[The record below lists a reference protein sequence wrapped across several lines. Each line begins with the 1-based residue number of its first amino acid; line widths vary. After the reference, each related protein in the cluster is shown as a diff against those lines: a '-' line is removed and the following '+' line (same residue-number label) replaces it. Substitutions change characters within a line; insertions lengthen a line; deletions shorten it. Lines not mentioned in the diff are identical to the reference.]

1 MEKQLEIVRKKSD
14 KLSLYRTEHTFL
26 NYTEVTSVED
36 LKWVLTWAKRNKK
49 RLYLLGN
56 GSNVLFC
63 RRKIKSLICANRMP
77 AYVKKCEGDTYE
89 VGSKTS
95 LSKVLRA
102 CYDEQLDSFYYLASV
117 PATVGGAVAM
127 NAGRGP
133 THHLTIYDYIVK
145 IEYVDESGV
154 HTISPEDA
162 LRGYRQTI
170 FTGSSNKIITRVWF
184 DFPASDFTGNP
195 IKDRVQLSKDTQDH
209 GSPNCGS
216 VFRVFSGRILGPFR
230 KLGIGFLGARW
241 SRKTVNWV
249 SNSNPNYL
257 PLYLLIR
264 FTQMM
269 QWCVFKRARLEIIT
283 IK

>member
-1 MEKQLEIVRKKSD
+1 MGKQLKIVRKKSD
-14 KLSLYRTEHTFL
+14 KLSLYRTEHVFL
-26 NYTEVTSVED
+26 NYTEVASVED
-36 LKWVLTWAKRNKK
+36 LKSALAWAKRNNKP
-49 RLYLLGN
+49 LYLLGN

-63 RRKIKSLICANRMP
+63 RKNIKSLICANRMP
-77 AYVKKCEGDTYE
+77 AYVKKCGENTYE

-95 LSKVLRA
+95 LSKVLRT

-117 PATVGGAVAM
+117 PATIGGAVAM

-133 THHLTIYDYIVK
+133 THNLTIYDYIQK

-154 HTISPEDA
+154 HTISPDDA
-162 LRGYRQTI
+162 LIGYRQTI
-170 FTGSSNKIITRVWF
+170 FTGSSRKMITRVWF
-184 DFPASDFTGNP
+184 NFPAGDFTGNP
-195 IKDRVQLSKDTQDH
+195 IKDRINFSKETQDH
-209 GSPNCGS
+209 GIPNCGS
-216 VFRVFSGRILGPFR
+216 VFRAFSGRILGPFR
-230 KLGIGFLGARW
+230 KLGIGFFGARW

-264 FTQMM
+264 FTQIM
-269 QWCVFKRARLEIIT
+269 QWCVFKRAKLEIIV